1 MSSVASAAYRA
12 GERIVDEHDDGKVY
26 DFTHKTHVTHKEIL
40 LADGVP
46 DALGDRSALWNT
58 VETTLN
64 HKRGQPA
71 FEVEVALP
79 RELSHDQQVELA
91 RGFAQREFVDQG
103 LIVDMCMHMDTAS
116 DGGEHPHCHFL
127 VTTRRWSDDGKMGKA
142 ARDLQDSP
150 KLIGKIYE
158 LEKAGEIADAL
169 ELSQGTNLQRWREN
183 WASDTNAALERY
195 EHDARIDHRTLEA
208 QKIEREAKP
217 YIGFAFYREVKGL
230 RGWLADRV
238 QAFKEIDWRN
248 SMRDQFDRIR
258 EKAPDLQADF
268 LAHARAYARD
278 LYPELK
284 QEQEPSLEQGIEHDR

>member
-12 GERIVDEHDDGKVY
+12 GERIVDEHDGGKIY

-46 DALGDRSALWNT
+46 DALADRSALWNT

-116 DGGEHPHCHFL
+116 DGGDHPHCHFL
-127 VTTRRWSDDGKMGKA
+127 VTTRRFDEDGKMGKA

-195 EHDARIDHRTLEA
+195 EHEARIDHRTLEA

-217 YIGFAFYREVKGL
+217 YIGFAFYREVEGL

-238 QAFKEIDWRN
+238 QTFKEIDWRN

-268 LAHARAYARD
+268 LAHARA
-278 LYPELK
+278 
-284 QEQEPSLEQGIEHDR
+284 

>member
-12 GERIVDEHDDGKVY
+12 GERLVDAHDDGKVY

-46 DALGDRSALWNT
+46 DALADRSALWNT

-79 RELSHDQQVELA
+79 RELEHEQQVELA

-127 VTTRRWSDDGKMGKA
+127 VTTRRFDEDGKMGKA

-183 WASDTNAALERY
+183 WATDTNAALERY
-195 EHDARIDHRTLEA
+195 EHDTRIDHRTLSPCFLVSLSEPF
-208 QKIEREAKP
+208 R
-217 YIGFAFYREVKGL
+217 IGIL
-230 RGWLADRV
+230 
-238 QAFKEIDWRN
+238 
-248 SMRDQFDRIR
+248 
-258 EKAPDLQADF
+258 P
-268 LAHARAYARD
+268 
-278 LYPELK
+278 P
-284 QEQEPSLEQGIEHDR
+284 